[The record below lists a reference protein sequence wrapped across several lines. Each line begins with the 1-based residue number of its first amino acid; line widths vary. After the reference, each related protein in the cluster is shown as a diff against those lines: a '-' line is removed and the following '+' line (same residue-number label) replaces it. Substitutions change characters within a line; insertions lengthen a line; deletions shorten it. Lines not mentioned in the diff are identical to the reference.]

1 MKLLKTG
8 LFASLLSVVPFVHA
22 DDQQEAALSLMA
34 LNSGSATLVNLAPEV
49 RTISTGVVTEVE
61 LDDYKDTLFAYE
73 FKVVDLNEG
82 FEHKMSYSVQDGALL
97 RHESESLTTL
107 GFTDLDDD
115 ERHAIEQVQKS
126 EFDILKKLTELEDK
140 YSAKALEVELESK
153 KGIVFYE
160 VELASTEQGKQ
171 KLLINVATGEE
182 IPVMKNKKHK

>member
-8 LFASLLSVVPFVHA
+8 LFASLLAVVPFVHA
-22 DDQQEAALSLMA
+22 DDQQDAALSLMA
-34 LNSGSATLVNLAPEV
+34 INSGSASLVNLAPEV
-49 RTISTGVVTEVE
+49 RSISTGVITEVE
-61 LDDYKDTLFAYE
+61 LDDYKDTLFAYK
-73 FKVVDLNEG
+73 FKVVDLAEG
-82 FEHKMSYSVQDGALL
+82 YKHKMSYSVQDGALL
-97 RHESESLTTL
+97 EHKSESLTTL
-107 GFTDLDDD
+107 GFSDLDDD
-115 ERHAIEQVQKS
+115 ERYAIEQVQKAD
-126 EFDILKKLTELEDK
+126 FDILKKLTELEDT

>member
-34 LNSGSATLVNLAPEV
+34 INSGSATLVNLAPEV

-61 LDDYKDTLFAYE
+61 LDDYKDTMFAYE
-73 FKVVDLNEG
+73 FKVIDLNEG
-82 FEHKMSYSVQDGALL
+82 FKHKMSYSVQDGALL
-97 RHESESLTTL
+97 RHKSESLTTF
-107 GFTDLDDD
+107 GFSDLDDD
-115 ERHAIEQVQKS
+115 ERYAIEQVQKA
-126 EFDILKKLTELEDK
+126 EFDILKKLTELEEK

-160 VELASTEQGKQ
+160 VELVSTEQGKQ
-171 KLLINVATGEE
+171 KLLINVTTGEE